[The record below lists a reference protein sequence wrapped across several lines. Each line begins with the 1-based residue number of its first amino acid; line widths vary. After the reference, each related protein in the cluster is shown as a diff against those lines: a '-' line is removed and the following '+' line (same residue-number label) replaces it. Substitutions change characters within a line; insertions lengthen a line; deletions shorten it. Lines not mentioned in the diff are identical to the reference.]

1 MTEQRDQWDALE
13 IRRPDDVP
21 VPTPLTWQVEKHT
34 VHADRLM
41 NNMLPADFPYEVERG
56 TADDALA
63 VLALRE
69 SIRRDIEH
77 GTGCRVHE
85 ALTLGATWSQ
95 VAAALGVEAGQARE
109 VLRAYADGQ
118 RNMWRRNEEEGRT
131 PFGFSADQYAAVL
144 ALCELGDDEDY
155 SDVATAD
162 ASMPRDPV
170 ELEERIAAEY
180 ADDDEPTR
188 QESR

>member
-34 VHADRLM
+34 VHSDRLM
-41 NNMLPADFPYEVERG
+41 NNVLPADFPYEVERG

-77 GTGCRVHE
+77 GTGNRVHE
-85 ALTLGATWSQ
+85 ALTLGATWRQ
-95 VAAALGVEAGQARE
+95 VAAALGVDPGRARE

-118 RNMWRRNEEEGRT
+118 RNMWRRNEAEGRK
-131 PFGFSADQYAAVL
+131 PFGFSADQHAAAV

>member
-1 MTEQRDQWDALE
+1 MTEQRDQWNALE
-13 IRRPDDVP
+13 IRRPGDVP
-21 VPTPLTWQVEKHT
+21 VPTPLTWQIEKHT
-34 VHADRLM
+34 VHSDRLM
-41 NNMLPADFPYEVERG
+41 NNVLPADFPYEVERG

-77 GTGCRVHE
+77 GTGNRVHE
-85 ALTLGATWSQ
+85 ALRLGATWRQ
-95 VAAALGVEAGQARE
+95 VAAALDLDPGQARE

-118 RNMWRRNEEEGRT
+118 RRMWVRNEEDGIK
-131 PFGFSADQYAAVL
+131 PFGFSADQHAAAL

-155 SDVATAD
+155 SDAATAD

-170 ELEERIAAEY
+170 ELEERIAADY

>member
-1 MTEQRDQWDALE
+1 MTEHRDEWNALE

-21 VPTPLTWQVEKHT
+21 VPTPLAWQIEKHT
-34 VHADRLM
+34 VHSDRLM

-77 GTGCRVHE
+77 GTGNRVHE
-85 ALTLGATWSQ
+85 ALTLGATWGQ
-95 VAAALGVEAGQARE
+95 VAAALGVDTGQARE

-118 RNMWRRNEEEGRT
+118 RNMWRRNEEDGIK
-131 PFGFSADQYAAVL
+131 PFGFSADQHATVL

-170 ELEERIAAEY
+170 ELEERIATDCA
-180 ADDDEPTR
+180 DDEPTR

>member
-1 MTEQRDQWDALE
+1 MTEQHDQWDALE

-21 VPTPLTWQVEKHT
+21 SATPLSWMAAKESD
-34 VHADRLM
+34 HAQRLFRNLLPIDRF
-41 NNMLPADFPYEVERG
+41 PDADRG

-69 SIRRDIEH
+69 SIRREVEY

-85 ALTLGATWSQ
+85 ALTLGATWGQ
-95 VAAALGVEAGQARE
+95 VAAALDVDPGQARE

-118 RNMWRRNEEEGRT
+118 RRMWVRNEEDGIK
-131 PFGFSADQYAAVL
+131 PFGFDADQYAAVL

-170 ELEERIAAEY
+170 ELEERIAADY